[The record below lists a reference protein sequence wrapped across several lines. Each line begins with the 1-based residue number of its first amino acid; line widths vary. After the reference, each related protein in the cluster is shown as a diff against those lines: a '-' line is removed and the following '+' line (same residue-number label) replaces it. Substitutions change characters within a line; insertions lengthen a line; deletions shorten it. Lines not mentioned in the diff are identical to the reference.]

1 MRTRPRTPCGAAT
14 TPSRTRSPLIKQSP
28 SGSCSLRR
36 RSLSRRGRRS
46 GSSSGCRGSFRLHA
60 LLRLGARQGLLGLL
74 AALARLH
81 QLGVRQELGNA
92 VRRAGA
98 DLEPVSDALLL
109 HGQALLVLARQQRV
123 VGAQLLDEAAI
134 AWAARVGD
142 DDVVERPL
150 LGAVTGHTDR

>member
-28 SGSCSLRR
+28 SGGSSLRSR
-36 RSLSRRGRRS
+36 LSRRGRRS

-60 LLRLGARQGLLGLL
+60 LLRLGAGLVLLGLL
-74 AALARLH
+74 ATLARLH

-92 VRRAGA
+92 VRRTGA
-98 DLEPVSDALLL
+98 DLEPVRDALLV
-109 HGQALLVLARQQRV
+109 HGQARRVLARQQRV

-150 LGAVTGHTDR
+150 LGAVTGHADR

>member
-28 SGSCSLRR
+28 SGRCSLRS
-36 RSLSRRGRRS
+36 SLSRRGRRS

-60 LLRLGARQGLLGLL
+60 LLRLGAGQALLCLL
-74 AALARLH
+74 ATLARLH
-81 QLGVRQELGNA
+81 QLGVRQELGDA

-109 HGQALLVLARQQRV
+109 HGQTLLVLSRQQRV
-123 VGAQLLDEAAI
+123 VGAQLLDEAAV
-134 AWAARVGD
+134 ARAARVGD

-150 LGAVTGHTDR
+150 LGAVTGHADR